1 MRAPAHRLSIE
12 GWRAL
17 ERGDTA
23 AATQALD
30 RALTLAPGDQVT
42 RYRKARLLLA
52 QRSDGAAIEA
62 LEAVI
67 ASPDTPPHIYA
78 AACLDAAQAHER
90 QGGVA
95 RAIELYQL
103 TVAAF
108 GVDPGAKSA
117 AQRALAR
124 LTKPA

>member
-1 MRAPAHRLSIE
+1 MKASAYRLSID

-23 AATQALD
+23 AAAQALD
-30 RALTLAPGDQVT
+30 RSLALAPGDQVT
-42 RYRKARLLLA
+42 RYRKARLLLT
-52 QRSDGAAIEA
+52 QRSDGAAIET

-67 ASPDTPPHIYA
+67 ASPGTPPHVYA

-108 GVDPGAKSA
+108 GVDPRAKNTA
-117 AQRALAR
+117 ERALAR
-124 LTKPA
+124 LVKPA